1 MVRSPVTFLDKEW
14 GGCPKK
20 RHARSVTIIEKYRE
34 NFSES
39 LPEEKQYWTLCGR
52 SGSRCRKSGG
62 TLPYLIKGCELDQ
75 ILEVGLIKSGQF
87 FGVERESVIYE
98 VNQRVSGANWI
109 HGDFLNSLR
118 EAAYRGEFNPGVV
131 NYDSVQR
138 PTTNPTYLAS
148 ILKLIVDA
156 GIRNVLVVAN
166 TILRSRKLC
175 KLEPEDILKSLIS
188 EASMEYAWNKAQ
200 WEKAPLR
207 LDNWC
212 YEYDGTGE
220 DSTTLMGTVV
230 FVRK

>member
-1 MVRSPVTFLDKEW
+1 MARSPVTFLDKEW

-20 RHARSVTIIEKYRE
+20 RHARSVTVIEKYRE
-34 NFSES
+34 NFRDS
-39 LPEEKQYWTLCGR
+39 LPKEKQYWTLCGR
-52 SGSRCRKSGG
+52 SGSFSKASGG
-62 TLPYLIKGCELDQ
+62 VLPHLIKSCELDQ
-75 ILEVGLIKSGQF
+75 ILEAGLIESSQF
-87 FGVERESVIYE
+87 FGVEREASIHKS
-98 VNQRVSGANWI
+98 NKLVSGASWV
-109 HGDFLNSLR
+109 HGDFLSGLR
-118 EAAYRGEFNPGVV
+118 GAAYQGEFNPGVI

-148 ILKLIVDA
+148 ILKLVVDA

-188 EASMEYAWNKAQ
+188 EPSMEYAWNKAQ
-200 WEKAPLR
+200 WEKAPWR